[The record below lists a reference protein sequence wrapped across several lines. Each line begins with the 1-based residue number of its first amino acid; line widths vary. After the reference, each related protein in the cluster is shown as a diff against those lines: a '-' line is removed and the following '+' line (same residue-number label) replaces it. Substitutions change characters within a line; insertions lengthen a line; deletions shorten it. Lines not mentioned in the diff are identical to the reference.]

1 MILNFKEQKEKG
13 IVMGKD
19 EIFNYFYSNSAEL
32 GIKTTIVIM
41 LGGLVIG
48 AFIYLTYFVTYRGVA
63 YNARFNA
70 SLVVILLI
78 CVVIMLMIS
87 SNIVISLGMVGALS
101 IVRFR
106 TAVKDSRD
114 TVFIFWAIAEG
125 LSVGS
130 QNFKLAL
137 ITTLFI
143 GAVIAGISFIPGGKN
158 KYLVIVRGGEEQID
172 AAELKNGMR
181 GVSSHFKLRSINR
194 EESHQ
199 EMIFELRVRGQLEL
213 ENMNQIFSVEGV
225 KAVNWVLESG
235 ENVG

>member
-1 MILNFKEQKEKG
+1 
-13 IVMGKD
+13 MGKE
-19 EIFNYFYSNSAEL
+19 EILNYFYTNSANL
-32 GIKTTIVIM
+32 GIKTTLIIM
-41 LGGLVIG
+41 LGGLAIG

-114 TVFIFWAIAEG
+114 TVFIFWSIAEG

-137 ITTLFI
+137 VTTLFI
-143 GAVIAGISFIPGGKN
+143 GIVIAGVSFIPGGRN
-158 KYLVIVRGGEEQID
+158 KYLLIVRGGEEKID
-172 AAELKNGMR
+172 FEELMR
-181 GVSSHFKLRSINR
+181 KIREVTSHIKIRSTNKD
-194 EESHQ
+194 ENHQ
-199 EMIFELRVRGQLEL
+199 EIIFELRVRGQLRL
-213 ENMNQIFSVEGV
+213 ENLDQISSAEGV
-225 KAVNWVLESG
+225 KAVNWVVETG

>member
-1 MILNFKEQKEKG
+1 
-13 IVMGKD
+13 MGKD
-19 EIFNYFYSNSAEL
+19 EILNYFYTNSADL
-32 GIKTTIVIM
+32 GINTIIVIM

-48 AFIYLTYFVTYRGVA
+48 AFIYLTYFITYRGVA
-63 YNARFNA
+63 YNAKFNA
-70 SLVVILLI
+70 SLVIILLI

-137 ITTLFI
+137 VTTLFI
-143 GAVIAGISFIPGGKN
+143 GIVIAGVSFIPGGRN
-158 KYLVIVRGGEEQID
+158 KYLMIVRGREESID
-172 AAELKNGMR
+172 NSELMAAIRKAAPYI
-181 GVSSHFKLRSINR
+181 KLRSANK

-199 EMIFELRVRGQLEL
+199 EMIFEVRVRGEL
-213 ENMNQIFSVEGV
+213 AVEKMDQVFDVKGV
-225 KAVNWVLESG
+225 KAVNWVAESG

>member
-1 MILNFKEQKEKG
+1 
-13 IVMGKD
+13 MGKD
-19 EIFNYFYSNSAEL
+19 EIFNYFYSNSADL
-32 GIKTTIVIM
+32 GIKTTIIIM

-48 AFIYLTYFVTYRGVA
+48 LFIYLTYFVTYRGVA

-137 ITTLFI
+137 VTTLFI
-143 GAVIAGISFIPGGKN
+143 GVIIAGISFVPGGRN

-172 AAELKNGMR
+172 FAELKKVMR
-181 GVSSHFKLRSINR
+181 GVASHFRLRSINKD
-194 EESHQ
+194 ESHQ
-199 EMIFELRVRGQLEL
+199 EMIFELKVRGQMEMENVEL
-213 ENMNQIFSVEGV
+213 ISSVEGV
-225 KAVNWVLESG
+225 KAVNWVAEAG

>member
-1 MILNFKEQKEKG
+1 
-13 IVMGKD
+13 MGKD
-19 EIFNYFYSNSAEL
+19 EILNYFYTNSADL
-32 GIKTTIVIM
+32 GINSMIIIM
-41 LGGLVIG
+41 FGGLVIG
-48 AFIYLTYFVTYRGVA
+48 AFIYLTYFITYRGVA
-63 YNARFNA
+63 YNAKFNA
-70 SLVVILLI
+70 SLIIILLI

-137 ITTLFI
+137 VTTLFI
-143 GAVIAGISFIPGGKN
+143 GIVVAGVSFIPGGRN
-158 KYLVIVRGGEEQID
+158 KYLMIVRGREESID
-172 AAELKNGMR
+172 HTELMAAIRKAAPYI
-181 GVSSHFKLRSINR
+181 KLRSLNK
-194 EESHQ
+194 EETHQ
-199 EMIFELRVRGQLEL
+199 EMIFEVRVRGEL
-213 ENMNQIFSVEGV
+213 GAEKLNQIFDVKGV
-225 KAVNWVLESG
+225 KAVNWVAESG

>member
-1 MILNFKEQKEKG
+1 MTKEEIL
-13 IVMGKD
+13 
-19 EIFNYFYSNSAEL
+19 NYFYTNSANL
-32 GIKTTIVIM
+32 SIRNMAIIM
-41 LGGLVIG
+41 LSGLAIG
-48 AFIYLTYFVTYRGVA
+48 IIIWCTYYFNYRGVA
-63 YNARFNA
+63 YNAKFNC

-78 CVVIMLMIS
+78 SVVIMLMIS

-106 TAVKDSRD
+106 TAIKDSRD

-143 GAVIAGISFIPGGKN
+143 AIVISVFGLLPIKN
-158 KYLVIVRGGEEQID
+158 HKYLVVICGEENID
-172 AAELKNGMR
+172 TESLQVVMNEFVK
-181 GVSSHFKLRSINR
+181 HYKLRSANKDTD
-194 EESHQ
+194 HQ
-199 EMIFELRVRGQLEL
+199 EMIYEIRLRGQ
-213 ENMNQIFSVEGV
+213 MNVDYIEEIAGVQGV
-225 KAVNWVLESG
+225 KSVNWVAESG

>member
-1 MILNFKEQKEKG
+1 
-13 IVMGKD
+13 MGKE
-19 EIFNYFYSNSAEL
+19 EIINYFYTNSANL
-32 GIKTTIVIM
+32 GIKTTLVIM

-143 GAVIAGISFIPGGKN
+143 GVVIAGVSFIPGGRN
-158 KYLVIVRGGEEQID
+158 KYLLIIRGEEEEMDYKEVIR
-172 AAELKNGMR
+172 A
-181 GVSSHFKLRSINR
+181 VSEISCHSKLRSANKG
-194 EESHQ
+194 ESHQ
-199 EMIFELRVRGQLEL
+199 EMIFELRIWGEFPLDNVHRISDVDGVR
-213 ENMNQIFSVEGV
+213 
-225 KAVNWVLESG
+225 AVNWLAESG